1 MTRVSIIGS
10 GPMITRAQA
19 QDDTPMEREGHTPS
33 DEEKVILVD
42 AEDRP
47 VGSAGKLIVHQR
59 NLRHRAISVLIFDR
73 AGRMLLQ
80 QRSASKYHS
89 GGLWTNA
96 CCSHP
101 RPGESPAAAA
111 ARRLREEM
119 GFSTPLSFACR
130 FGYETPVGNGLWENE
145 IVHVFTGI
153 YACEVVPDAGEAED
167 FRWRALD
174 TIRDDVAA
182 RPARYT
188 PWFRLYAQA
197 ALFADRRSIEAG
209 QSRF

>member
-1 MTRVSIIGS
+1 MTRVSIIDS
-10 GPMITRAQA
+10 GPMTIRVQA
-19 QDDTPMEREGHTPS
+19 PDGTPMEKEGYRS
-33 DEEKVILVD
+33 LDEGDVILVD

-47 VGSAGKLIVHQR
+47 VGSAGKLIAHQR

-80 QRSASKYHS
+80 RRSASKYHS

-101 RPGESPAAAA
+101 RLGESPAAAA
-111 ARRLREEM
+111 GRRLGEEM
-119 GFSTPLSFACR
+119 GFVAPLSFACR
-130 FGYETPVGNGLWENE
+130 FEYEAPVGNGLWENE

-153 YACEVVPDAGEAED
+153 YDGEVVSNVGEAED
-167 FRWRALD
+167 FCWRGLD
-174 TIRDDVAA
+174 AIREDVAV
-182 RPARYT
+182 RKTHYT

-197 ALFADRRSIEAG
+197 AWFEKSP
-209 QSRF
+209 

>member
-1 MTRVSIIGS
+1 MTRVFIIGS
-10 GPMITRAQA
+10 GPMIISAQVRHGA
-19 QDDTPMEREGHTPS
+19 PMEKEGYRS
-33 DEEKVILVD
+33 LDEGDVILVD

-47 VGSAGKLIVHQR
+47 VGSAGKLIAHQR

-80 QRSASKYHS
+80 RRSASKYHS

-101 RPGESPAAAA
+101 RLGESPAAAA
-111 ARRLREEM
+111 GRRLGEEM
-119 GFSTPLSFACR
+119 GFVASLSFACR
-130 FGYETPVGNGLWENE
+130 FEYEAPVGNGLWENE

-153 YACEVVPDAGEAED
+153 YDGEVVPNVGEAED
-167 FRWRALD
+167 FCWRGLD
-174 TIRDDVAA
+174 AIRKDVAV
-182 RPARYT
+182 RKTHYT

-197 ALFADRRSIEAG
+197 AWFEKSP
-209 QSRF
+209 

>member
-10 GPMITRAQA
+10 GPMTIRAQA
-19 QDDTPMEREGHTPS
+19 LDGTPMQREGYRPL
-33 DEEKVILVD
+33 DEGDVILVD

-47 VGSAGKLIVHQR
+47 VGSAGKLIAHQR

-73 AGRMLLQ
+73 TGRMLLQ
-80 QRSASKYHS
+80 RRSASKYHS

-111 ARRLREEM
+111 GRRLGEEM
-119 GFSTPLSFACR
+119 GFAAPLSFACR
-130 FGYETPVGNGLWENE
+130 FEYEAPVGNGLWENE

-153 YACEVVPDAGEAED
+153 YDGEVVLNAGEAED
-167 FRWRALD
+167 FCWRALD
-174 TIRDDVAA
+174 SIRDDVAVRKA
-182 RPARYT
+182 NYT

-197 ALFADRRSIEAG
+197 AWFEKSP
-209 QSRF
+209 